1 MVNDCAHTSSDR
13 KRVKHDSPSL
23 GRRAVCCLYT
33 SLCYA
38 LRQDAVAKNC
48 PSAKLLAEPTMA
60 VSLITRD
67 WTATTFVVHQGRTLL
82 LLHRKYGKWFPP
94 GGHIDPHEL
103 PDVAAL
109 REVEEETGLWVALLD
124 GGGALGPV
132 RRLAQPICILLEEIA
147 PGHEHIDLI
156 YVARV
161 IEGDL
166 RHAPRESREA
176 RWYDVVEL
184 GGDEVPGDVCELGRQ
199 AIDLVQA
206 WEASNG

>member
-1 MVNDCAHTSSDR
+1 MASDCAHTSSESNR
-13 KRVKHDSPSL
+13 FNSTA
-23 GRRAVCCLYT
+23 RRLVDGLFFR
-33 SLCYA
+33 LWKPVCYA
-38 LRQDAVAKNC
+38 LQEDLVTKDGSFAN
-48 PSAKLLAEPTMA
+48 LYTEPTIA

-67 WTATTFVVHQGRTLL
+67 WTATTFVVHRGRTLL

-94 GGHIDPHEL
+94 GGHIDQYEL

-109 REVEEETGLWVALLD
+109 REVEEETGLQVALLD
-124 GGGALGPV
+124 GGGVLGPV
-132 RRLAQPICILLEEIA
+132 RRLAQPLCILLEEIA

-161 IEGDL
+161 IEGEL

-199 AIDLVQA
+199 AIALVQV